1 MPLFKEAQNLFGDAI
16 FTYYFDIPFE
26 ATVMRHKQR
35 HISSLGEEQMH
46 PSGMRSTILS
56 LSQKISFLV
65 S

>member
-16 FTYYFDIPFE
+16 FTYYFE

-35 HISSLGEEQMH
+35 HISSLGEEQMR

-56 LSQKISFLV
+56 LSQKISFLM